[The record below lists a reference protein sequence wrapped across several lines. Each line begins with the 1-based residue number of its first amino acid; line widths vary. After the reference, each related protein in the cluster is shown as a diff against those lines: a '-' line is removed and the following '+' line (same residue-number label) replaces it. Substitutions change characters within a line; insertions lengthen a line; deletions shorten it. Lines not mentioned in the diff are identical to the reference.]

1 MTTVTA
7 SPSSAVAAPA
17 HVRFRTLVR
26 AEWIALTSLRGTYAS
41 WIIGT
46 LLVILPAAGMAAIFG
61 YEFLRSGSDPALA
74 QALPSTSSLAMN
86 GAIFAV
92 AVATIVGAAAYAK
105 EHSTGSLRSQL
116 AASPR
121 RFPLLAAKATVVAA
135 SVFVASVVAFALAVA
150 AAAAVSSLFGIAVS
164 VDDPILEIVVP
175 LLGGGLFTASVAVFA
190 IGLAAILRSETWAVT
205 LALVFL
211 FVVPMIL
218 VQLPWEWA
226 TQISDVLLGT
236 TGQSLTMVRTEITG
250 DLLVDAL
257 LTLGWAAVAFFGG
270 AAVMSR
276 RDA

>member
-7 SPSSAVAAPA
+7 SPSSAVAAPV

-46 LLVILPAAGMAAIFG
+46 LLVILPAAGMATIFG
-61 YEFLRSGSDPALA
+61 YDFLRSGSDPALA